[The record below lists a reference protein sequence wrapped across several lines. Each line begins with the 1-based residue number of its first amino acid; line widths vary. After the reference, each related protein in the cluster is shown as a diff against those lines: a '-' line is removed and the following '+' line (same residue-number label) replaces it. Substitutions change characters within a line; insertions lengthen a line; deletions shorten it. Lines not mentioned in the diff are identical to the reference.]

1 MMKARKKPVRT
12 CLGCGQEADKRE
24 LVRVVRSPQGDV
36 AVDPSGKAN
45 GRGAYL
51 HPDPACFEKAA
62 RKRRLDAALR
72 VNLREDDVDR
82 IRRDFERLIAQD
94 VLANRTVK

>member
-24 LVRVVRSPQGDV
+24 LVRIVRSPEGDV

-51 HPDPACFEKAA
+51 HPRAACFEVAA
-62 RKRRLDAALR
+62 RKKRFDSALR

-82 IRRDFERLIAQD
+82 IRRDFERSLATD
-94 VLANRTVK
+94 ELANRTVK